1 MNDNYT
7 HNSEMAH
14 HYETNARISIPS
26 YDALFGMVQSYF
38 RAELSGEGASVLV
51 IGAGGGN
58 ELTAWGPTNP
68 AWTFTGVDI
77 SEDMLKT
84 AKYKTNQLGLSDRVN
99 LIHGTIHD
107 VPEDAAAFDAASC
120 ILVLHFIDNVQE
132 KRELLKGIHA
142 QLKPGAPFVLVT
154 AYGDRESSE
163 LKDRLHVWRSFWLD
177 AGRSP
182 STVNEMVNTGI
193 MKISFMPEEQIKGLL
208 QEAGFTHITKFFAT
222 GLFGGWMCHAG
233 SHSEEIE

>member
-1 MNDNYT
+1 MNDNLT

-38 RAELSGEGASVLV
+38 RAELNGEVGSVLV

-77 SEDMLKT
+77 SEDMLKI
-84 AKYKTNQLGLSDRVN
+84 AKFKTNQLGLSSRVN

-107 VPEDAAAFDAASC
+107 VPEVDAVFDVASC
-120 ILVLHFIDNVQE
+120 ILVLHFIDKVQE
-132 KRELLKGIHA
+132 KRELLKGIHSR
-142 QLKPGAPFVLVT
+142 LKPGAPFVLVT
-154 AYGDRESSE
+154 AYGDRDGSE

-177 AGRSP
+177 AGKSP
-182 STVNEMVNTGI
+182 TTVNEMVKTGI
-193 MKISFMPEEQIKGLL
+193 MKISFMPEEQIEELL
-208 QEAGFTHITKFFAT
+208 QDSGFTHITKFFVT

-233 SHSEEIE
+233 SHSVDSE